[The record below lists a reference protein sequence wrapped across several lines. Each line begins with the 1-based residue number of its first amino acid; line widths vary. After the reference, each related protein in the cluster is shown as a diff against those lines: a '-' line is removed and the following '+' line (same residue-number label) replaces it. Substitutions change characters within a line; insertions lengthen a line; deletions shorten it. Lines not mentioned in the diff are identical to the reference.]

1 MKKKWQ
7 RAVVFIIAIAII
19 AVMVLSLVASSGI

>member
-7 RAVVFIIAIAII
+7 RVVVFILAIAII